1 MCVRVSSVG
10 SGVHFAQNTVKK
22 WAKTTHKEE
31 VEGPQSTPGSALWF
45 IQEVC
50 ARGSSKVREQH
61 TQKKRDQDLSSLI
74 VSGVRVGVF
83 KSEAIREGEARAV
96 IQRELEQGFGENL
109 LDF

>member
-1 MCVRVSSVG
+1 MHEVP
-10 SGVHFAQNTVKK
+10 
-22 WAKTTHKEE
+22 AKSESNTHK
-31 VEGPQSTPGSALWF
+31 
-45 IQEVC
+45 
-50 ARGSSKVREQH
+50 
-61 TQKKRDQDLSSLI
+61 KKRDQDLSSLI